1 MTEQSATRGARIGG
15 RWAVSARGTLILAA
29 VTLLASLGRSL
40 QFKTWSVGVIVGWL
54 AGMLGVVVVAV
65 LVDRTAFRN
74 RGAVPVPTWWV
85 IAYGAV
91 SGAVWALI
99 AVPIIRAFSTD
110 SVPSLW
116 TTFGQSIV
124 LTVLVLT
131 GCAAVS
137 SEIEI
142 SRIRRAA
149 MMRQLLEIRS
159 QDVSRAVL
167 GEAMRVAIEAEITS
181 ATAEIREQLEL
192 AGAGTDGRTHA
203 DFARGLTNAVDRD
216 LRPLSARLAGA
227 ATDPIP
233 APGVARSLGSL
244 VAALTVIPGW
254 TAVLIAVTGV
264 SVITSSTGIPAALVR
279 ASVAGVLVW
288 CALAL
293 TRRVVARRPH
303 LAHMELPIGAA
314 AATCLMVINFAIG
327 RVLFDAAYPW
337 TILGAIIAWV
347 PMMTL
352 LTAVAARTIAEGT
365 PRMRA
370 MEFAVDER
378 QITSLAANREFVRV
392 SRELAQYVHGTL
404 QSHLLAT
411 AFAIDEAS
419 RTGDPRALDTAIAK
433 AQLAFDSPQRQ
444 AIPDH
449 SLTEALLAQSAL
461 WEGFVAVTIDID
473 VDVRDMGP
481 ADVPRVTRVVEEAIS
496 NARKHGQALA
506 VAVTVDPAPGDSVR
520 ITVRDDGIG
529 PTGGA
534 PGLGSSLLDE
544 AAGTEWQLRSAPEG
558 GAVLSVTM
566 PLGSAP
572 ARV

>member
-1 MTEQSATRGARIGG
+1 M
-15 RWAVSARGTLILAA
+15 
-29 VTLLASLGRSL
+29 LLASLVRTL
-40 QFKTWSVGVIVGWL
+40 QFEIWRVGVIVGWF

-74 RGAVPVPTWWV
+74 RRAVPVPTWWV

-91 SGAVWALI
+91 SGAVWVLI
-99 AVPIIRAFSTD
+99 AVPIFRAFATG
-110 SVPSLW
+110 SVPTLW
-116 TTFGQSIV
+116 QSFGQPIV
-124 LTVLVLT
+124 LTVLVFT

-142 SRIRRAA
+142 SRVRRAA
-149 MMRQLLEIRS
+149 MMRHLLEIRS
-159 QDVSRAVL
+159 QDVSRAAL
-167 GEAMRVAIEAEITS
+167 GETIRLAIEADITS
-181 ATAEIREQLEL
+181 ATAGIRGQLES

-227 ATDPIP
+227 ATNPIP
-233 APGVARSLGSL
+233 TPGVARSLRSL
-244 VAALTVIPGW
+244 LAALTVIPGW
-254 TAVLIAVTGV
+254 TAVLIGVTGMP
-264 SVITSSTGIPAALVR
+264 VITSSTGLPAALAR

-288 CALAL
+288 CVLAL
-293 TRRVVARRPH
+293 TRRFVSRRPH
-303 LAHMELPIGAA
+303 LAHMELTMGAA
-314 AATCLMVINFAIG
+314 AATGLMVINFVIG
-327 RVLFDAAYPW
+327 RILFDAAYPW
-337 TILGAIIAWV
+337 SLVGVIIVGVPTI
-347 PMMTL
+347 TL

-370 MEFAVDER
+370 MKFAVDER
-378 QITSLAANREFVRV
+378 QLTSLAANREFVRV

-419 RTGDPRALDTAIAK
+419 RTGDPRALDAAIAK
-433 AQLAFDSPQRQ
+433 AQLAFDGPQRQ
-444 AIPDH
+444 AIPDQ
-449 SLTEALLAQSAL
+449 SLTAALLAQSAL
-461 WEGFVAVTIDID
+461 WEGFVAVTIDIGA
-473 VDVRDMGP
+473 DVRGMGP
-481 ADVPRVTRVVEEAIS
+481 ADVLRVTRVVEEAIS
-496 NARKHGQALA
+496 NARKHGRALA
-506 VAVTVDPAPGDSVR
+506 VAVTVNPTPGDSVL
-520 ITVRDDGIG
+520 ITVRDDGSG

-558 GAVLSVTM
+558 GAVLTVAM
-566 PLGSAP
+566 ALGSAP

>member
-1 MTEQSATRGARIGG
+1 M
-15 RWAVSARGTLILAA
+15 
-29 VTLLASLGRSL
+29 LLASLVRSL
-40 QFKTWSVGVIVGWL
+40 QFETWSVGVIVGWF

-74 RGAVPVPTWWV
+74 RRTVPVPTWWV

-110 SVPSLW
+110 SAPSLW

-167 GEAMRVAIEAEITS
+167 GDAMRVAIEAEITS
-181 ATAEIREQLEL
+181 ATAEIRGQLES
-192 AGAGTDGRTHA
+192 AGAGTDGRTYT

-244 VAALTVIPGW
+244 LAALTVIPGW
-254 TAVLIAVTGV
+254 TAVLIGVTGV
-264 SVITSSTGIPAALVR
+264 PVITSGTGVPAALVR

-293 TRRVVARRPH
+293 TRRVVSRRPH
-303 LAHMELPIGAA
+303 LAHMELPMGAA
-314 AATCLMVINFAIG
+314 AATGLMVINFVIG

-337 TILGAIIAWV
+337 TILGVIIVWV

-378 QITSLAANREFVRV
+378 QLTSLAANREFVRV

-419 RTGDPRALDTAIAK
+419 RTGDPRALDAAIAK

-444 AIPDH
+444 AIPDQ
-449 SLTEALLAQSAL
+449 SLMEALLAQSAL
-461 WEGFVAVTIDID
+461 WEGFVAVTIDIGA
-473 VDVRDMGP
+473 DVRGMGP

-496 NARKHGQALA
+496 NARKHGRALA
-506 VAVTVDPAPGDSVR
+506 VAVTVNPAPGDSVR

-534 PGLGSSLLDE
+534 PGLGSSLLDD
-544 AAGTEWQLRSAPEG
+544 AAGTEWQLRSAPGG
-558 GAVLSVTM
+558 GAVLTVAM

>member
-1 MTEQSATRGARIGG
+1 
-15 RWAVSARGTLILAA
+15 VSARGTLILAA

-54 AGMLGVVVVAV
+54 AGMLGVLVVAV

-124 LTVLVLT
+124 MAVLVLT

-159 QDVSRAVL
+159 QDVSRAAL
-167 GEAMRVAIEAEITS
+167 GEAMRVALEAEITS
-181 ATAEIREQLEL
+181 ATAEIRGQLES
-192 AGAGTDGRTHA
+192 AGAGTDGRIHT

-216 LRPLSARLAGA
+216 LRPLSARLASA
-227 ATDPIP
+227 ETDPIP

-264 SVITSSTGIPAALVR
+264 PVITSGTGIPAALVR

-303 LAHMELPIGAA
+303 LAHTELPIGAA

-327 RVLFDAAYPW
+327 RALFDAAYPW
-337 TILGAIIAWV
+337 TILGVIIVWV

-378 QITSLAANREFVRV
+378 QLTSLAANREFVRV

-404 QSHLLAT
+404 QSHPLAT

-534 PGLGSSLLDE
+534 PGLGSSLLDD